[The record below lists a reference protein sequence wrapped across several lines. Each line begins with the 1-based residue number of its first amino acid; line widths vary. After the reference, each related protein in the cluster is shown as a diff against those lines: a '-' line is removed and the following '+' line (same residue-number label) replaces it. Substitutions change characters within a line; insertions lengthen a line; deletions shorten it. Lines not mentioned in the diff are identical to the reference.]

1 MKRLKQGDPV
11 VFECYGVNRIGFI
24 EKVQTINKSKRYW
37 IRDEAGKLHPP
48 IGLNTNAPG
57 RILTSLTEMY
67 FENNEV
73 DTSGKIINWE
83 EDETDGINIGSEG
96 GSGTKPEPSTK

>member
-24 EKVQTINKSKRYW
+24 EKVQTINKTKRYW

-48 IGLNTNAPG
+48 IGINTQAPG
-57 RILTSLTEMY
+57 RILTDLTEMY
-67 FENNEV
+67 FAKNEV
-73 DTSGKIINWE
+73 DANGKIIEWD
-83 EDETDGINIGSEG
+83 EDETDGITIGSEG
-96 GSGTKPEPSTK
+96 MSDEPSTK